1 MGRSRASAKQAG
13 SRFERTIADRLKAK
27 VSKFIDR
34 KVKTGALDK
43 GDIANVYT
51 PDGREVVVEVK
62 DYGGRVLMSQWM
74 KEAHDEMVNAGAECA
89 VVVAKR
95 RGTTKPGEQWV
106 ITTMDDFVVLLGAER
121 PHS

>member
-1 MGRSRASAKQAG
+1 MTRSRASAKAAG
-13 SRFERTIADRLKAK
+13 SRFERQIADRLKSK

-34 KVKTGALDK
+34 KVKTGALDR

-51 PDGREVVVEVK
+51 LNDKRVVVEVK
-62 DYGGRVLMSQWM
+62 DYGGRILMGPWM
-74 KEAHDEMVNAGAECA
+74 AEAHEEMANDGADAA

-106 ITTMDDFVVLLGAER
+106 LMTMDDFVVLLGADR